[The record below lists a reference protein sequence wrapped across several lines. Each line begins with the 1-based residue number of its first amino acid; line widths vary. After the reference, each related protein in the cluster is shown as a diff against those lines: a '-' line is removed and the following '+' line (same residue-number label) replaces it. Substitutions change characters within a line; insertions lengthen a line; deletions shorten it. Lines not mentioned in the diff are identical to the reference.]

1 MLEIET
7 ICTHYGK
14 ISAIDSVSLKVE
26 EGQIVTILGANGA
39 GKTTV
44 LKTLSGLLKCTS
56 GRIAFRGEDI
66 TALNAQGIIS
76 RGIVHVPEGRKI
88 FPFMTVAENLDM
100 GAYLRTDA
108 DGVKS
113 DMDKAYEYF
122 PILRERKSQKAGTLS
137 GGEQQMLAIGR
148 GLMARPRLF
157 LLDEPSLGLAPKLV
171 EDIFRIIAEIH
182 RQGITILLVEQNA
195 SMALEVSDVA
205 YVLEVGRVVQC
216 GKAADMMQDE
226 GIRKAY
232 LGIR

>member
-76 RGIVHVPEGRKI
+76 RGIVHVPEDRKI
-88 FPFMTVAENLDM
+88 FPFMTVAEDLDM
-100 GAYLRTDA
+100 GAYLRPDA
-108 DGVKS
+108 EGVKS
-113 DMDKAYEYF
+113 DID
-122 PILRERKSQKAGTLS
+122 
-137 GGEQQMLAIGR
+137 
-148 GLMARPRLF
+148 
-157 LLDEPSLGLAPKLV
+157 
-171 EDIFRIIAEIH
+171 
-182 RQGITILLVEQNA
+182 
-195 SMALEVSDVA
+195 
-205 YVLEVGRVVQC
+205 
-216 GKAADMMQDE
+216 
-226 GIRKAY
+226 
-232 LGIR
+232 